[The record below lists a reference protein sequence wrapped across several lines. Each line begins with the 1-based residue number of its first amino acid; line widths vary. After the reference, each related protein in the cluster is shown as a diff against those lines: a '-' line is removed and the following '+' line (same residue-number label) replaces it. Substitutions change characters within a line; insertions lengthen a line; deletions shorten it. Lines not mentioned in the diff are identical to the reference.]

1 MKDYKHYVVE
11 HDVMTPAEVGEL
23 LGVSRQQVSNLVSRG
38 KLPVA
43 KSVPGCTLFLR
54 DDVEEYLINRKKINI
69 ISPKDIFSGSTHRC
83 IDYVRSLPTPSSIGA
98 VFLFFNPEDAINAGF
113 YTTSEVAKKD
123 VLSEIRAPQCVLK
136 YDDLTE
142 VWIHGITCGYT
153 GTGPNGAYHMLTEI
167 LGVAPRLAEAVYQF
181 KKINYIRDFPEW
193 ICSADDGL
201 YPSVQEQLDQM
212 PLGDLA
218 AYYLFNGNIVVLRN
232 HVQVQWLYDEA
243 AQFVQSQLAFAG
255 TPSSVTL
262 MDRETC
268 YETGHFIAST
278 AGDKIYPVIVKGTS
292 GREVWLDI
300 NVNENISLTEQQT
313 VMDLLAQFD
322 IRFPDNEVGKLPNFL
337 AQFFKRPVYLKKSI
351 SFDKEADKWKR
362 S

>member
-54 DDVEEYLINRKKINI
+54 DDVEEYLINRKKINT

-153 GTGPNGAYHMLTEI
+153 GTGPNGAYKMLTEI
-167 LGVAPRLAEAVYQF
+167 LGVAPKLAEAVYKY
-181 KKINYIRDFPEW
+181 KKINFIRDFPEW
-193 ICSADDGL
+193 ICNADDGL
-201 YPSVQEQLDQM
+201 YPSVKERLDQIPM
-212 PLGDLA
+212 GDLA
-218 AYYLFNGNIVVLRN
+218 AYYLFNGNIIVLRN
-232 HVQVQWLYDEA
+232 HVQVQWLYDDA
-243 AQFVQSQLAFAG
+243 AQFVQSQLAFVG

-268 YETGHFIAST
+268 YTTGHFIAST
-278 AGDKIYPVIVKGTS
+278 TGDKIYPVIVKGVS

-300 NVNENISLTEQQT
+300 NVNETIALKEQQT

-337 AQFFKRPVYLKKSI
+337 AQFFNRPVYLKKSI
-351 SFDKEADKWKR
+351 SFDKEADK
-362 S
+362 